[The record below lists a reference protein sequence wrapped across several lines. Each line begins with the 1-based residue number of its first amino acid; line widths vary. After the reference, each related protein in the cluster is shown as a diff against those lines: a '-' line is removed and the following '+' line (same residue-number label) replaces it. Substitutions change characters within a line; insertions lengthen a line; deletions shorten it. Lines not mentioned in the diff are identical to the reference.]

1 MFRLGSC
8 ILKKEVDNRRKII
21 VVHTEN
27 IASKTF
33 LNGYSILSKEL
44 TDLEENVSSI
54 GEEQLN
60 LWLGENH
67 MKQESQ
73 DPVENHTKQELKDH
87 WIVIRIDGCNF
98 SR

>member
-8 ILKKEVDNRRKII
+8 IVKTEVDNRRKII

-60 LWLGENH
+60 LWRGENH

-73 DPVENHTKQELKDH
+73 DQIENHMKQESKDH
-87 WIVIRIDGCNF
+87 WIVIRIDGCRF

>member
-1 MFRLGSC
+1 MFCQGSC
-8 ILKKEVDNRRKII
+8 ILKAKYGDRRKII

-27 IASKTF
+27 IASTTF

-60 LWLGENH
+60 LWRAENH
-67 MKQESQ
+67 LKQESQ
-73 DPVENHTKQELKDH
+73 DGVENHMEQESQDH
-87 WIVIRIDGCNF
+87 WLVIRIDGCNF